1 MIPKKIYYV
10 WFGKKP
16 LTEKI
21 KQNIRTWKKFN
32 PDFEIIQINEENFDI
47 SKYSFVKE
55 AYHHK
60 KWAFA
65 SDVARLDTIYNHGG
79 FYFDVD
85 VEMVKSLTPLLKEKS
100 IWALESPGYIN
111 SGLVVGAQKNDQ
123 NIKNILDI
131 YTTKKFVWHGE
142 GENDPSTVP
151 LISKYFRSRGLN
163 TKNKTQVLSDGTKI
177 FASDYF
183 APFHWWG
190 GGHLTKNTIAIQQY
204 ANSWGADLHLTP
216 LNRVRYNFKFHCYG
230 VYRVIAPIDKR
241 ILS

>member
-79 FYFDVD
+79 FYFDVEIGRAH
-85 VEMVKSLTPLLKEKS
+85 V
-100 IWALESPGYIN
+100 
-111 SGLVVGAQKNDQ
+111 
-123 NIKNILDI
+123 
-131 YTTKKFVWHGE
+131 
-142 GENDPSTVP
+142 
-151 LISKYFRSRGLN
+151 
-163 TKNKTQVLSDGTKI
+163 
-177 FASDYF
+177 
-183 APFHWWG
+183 
-190 GGHLTKNTIAIQQY
+190 
-204 ANSWGADLHLTP
+204 
-216 LNRVRYNFKFHCYG
+216 
-230 VYRVIAPIDKR
+230 
-241 ILS
+241 